1 MKDIAAHLLDGNI
14 RTLSLSRDKHVLVP
28 GRNIDN
34 YRDLVDYLN
43 SLNAEWVI
51 AMKRMSPS
59 ILTELLEVTGKEY
72 SKYIASLDPHAD
84 AIFPVAWAGEHVSK
98 NWFHVAREY
107 TEKWH
112 HQQQIREATG
122 KPGIMTKKL
131 FYPVL
136 NTFMRGLPHTFR
148 NTSAAEET
156 AIEISVDSEA
166 GGKWFLVRRSGLW
179 QISSDNDGT
188 VSASITI
195 PAEISWKLFTKGIS
209 PEEAGTWCTITGDG
223 TLGATVLSL
232 VAVMA

>member
-28 GRNIDN
+28 GRNINN

-136 NTFMRGLPHTFR
+136 NTFMRGLPQYF
-148 NTSAAEET
+148 
-156 AIEISVDSEA
+156 
-166 GGKWFLVRRSGLW
+166 
-179 QISSDNDGT
+179 
-188 VSASITI
+188 
-195 PAEISWKLFTKGIS
+195 P
-209 PEEAGTWCTITGDG
+209 
-223 TLGATVLSL
+223 
-232 VAVMA
+232 